1 MTYTY
6 DDLHFY
12 GWMLDEL
19 KKRHNA
25 KPEQIEKIENRIFYI
40 KRQIRQRN
48 RAEAHKE
55 TVVKDDGDNCIV
67 KFPLP
72 EDIQSEEEAREWFR
86 ENEYIEYRPTYYDCT
101 GQLFTSWYKIFQK
114 PDGRF
119 WAYHSIGRDV

>member
-1 MTYTY
+1 MKYTY

-12 GWMLDEL
+12 EWMLKDL
-19 KKRHNA
+19 KKNPVS
-25 KPEQIEKIENRIFYI
+25 KTEKVEERIVEM
-40 KRQIRQRN
+40 KRQL
-48 RAEAHKE
+48 RAKNKDTDER
-55 TVVKDDGDNCIV
+55 VVFCNDFDGCIV

-72 EDIQSEEEAREWFR
+72 CDIRSDEEAREWFR
-86 ENEYIEYRPTYYDCT
+86 DYEYIEYRPTYYDCT